1 MSGRRRCRRPF
12 GTLIAAGTILG
23 IVGALFGVD
32 VLLSD
37 AAHATQA
44 AVTRPAT
51 GPITGPVPAQEPEP
65 EPDPELEPD
74 PDPDPDPEL
83 EPDPEPA
90 PEPEPEPEP
99 EPRPPAEGP
108 AGPPGPSAADRAR
121 ARAQAQEEAQ
131 EEAARAA
138 RRAAERAAKR
148 AEAARKVRATWE
160 SRGRPHR
167 MVVVR
172 LNRFDV
178 VSDGRL
184 SRQVSRSGGPVT
196 INALDKALPAKWLEV
211 TGNTATLDAVV
222 VLTPGSVLEIG
233 RPVRRLELMGGATP
247 QDAASIYTGSG
258 RVALHGVDVTSADAA
273 TRQAVPPTAAG
284 RPFFQVSAR
293 GRLDAVDSTISDLG
307 TPSTGLGG
315 GRAGVTFNR
324 GAGGSLVRTALLR
337 NTTGAELSRSDA
349 VRLED
354 VTFAESIGDG
364 LVLNGDRATT
374 MSGIRAVGNGDNGV
388 IVDGESTDRPVTG
401 ITTNANGGYGVV
413 VIGQTGTHLSGIGTT
428 SDQAGGLRINRS
440 TDLYISDFTATDQ
453 PTGVFMHVGSARIIL
468 DHLRTSGGRRGVVAE
483 KSTEGIEL
491 RDSTIEDARVT
502 GVAVGGKY
510 VHLNNVQV
518 TDSRSGVRVERG
530 ASGVR
535 LAGLVLHGGR
545 DGVVA
550 APGTTGV
557 VIADLVANHVESDAV
572 RTASPAA
579 EIIGGRITGGAT
591 GIDVAAGTTISAVT
605 IVGAR
610 EGIHSRSAELVRAD
624 DVTIDTLELGINAAP
639 GSPFQ
644 LAGSSVHALEALR
657 GQIDQ
662 RGAND
667 LSLPPLNLLSA
678 IGVPL
683 ILLAI
688 VLEQLHTTRLRR
700 AGVRGYRLPPFPAS
714 T

>member
-1 MSGRRRCRRPF
+1 MTGRRRCRRPF
-12 GTLIAAGTILG
+12 GKLIAAGTILG

-32 VLLSD
+32 VLLSG

-44 AVTRPAT
+44 AVTRPATGPIT

-74 PDPDPDPEL
+74 PDP
-83 EPDPEPA
+83 A
-90 PEPEPEPEP
+90 PEPEPA
-99 EPRPPAEGP
+99 PRRPADGP
-108 AGPPGPSAADRAR
+108 TGPPGSSAADRAR
-121 ARAQAQEEAQ
+121 AQAQAQAQAAREAQ
-131 EEAARAA
+131 
-138 RRAAERAAKR
+138 RAAERAAKR
-148 AEAARKVRATWE
+148 AEAARKVRAAWE

-178 VSDGRL
+178 VTDGRL

-196 INALDKALPAKWLEV
+196 ISTLDKALPRQWLEV
-211 TGNTATLDAVV
+211 TGDTAALGAVV

-233 RPVRRLELMGGATP
+233 RPLRRLTLLGGATL

-258 RVALHGVDVTSADAA
+258 RVALQGVDVTSADPA
-273 TRQAVPPTAAG
+273 TGQAVPPTAAG

-293 GRLDAVDSTISDLG
+293 GRLDAVDSTISNLG
-307 TPSTGLGG
+307 TPSTGLAG

-324 GAGGSLVRTALLR
+324 GAGGSLVRTTLRR
-337 NTTGAELSRSDA
+337 NTVGLELSQSDA
-349 VRLED
+349 VHLED
-354 VTFAESIGDG
+354 VTLAESVADG
-364 LVLNGDRATT
+364 LVLTGDRGTT
-374 MSGIRAVGNGDNGV
+374 MSGIRAADNGDNGV
-388 IVDGESTDRPVTG
+388 VVAGESTDRPVTG
-401 ITTNANGGYGVV
+401 ITTSGNGGYGLV
-413 VIGQTGTHLSGIGTT
+413 VIGQTGTRIAGITT
-428 SDQAGGLRINRS
+428 TNDQAGGLRINRS
-440 TDLYISDFTATDQ
+440 TDLHVSDFTATDQ
-453 PTGVFMHVGSARIIL
+453 PTGVFMHVNSARITL

-502 GVAVGGKY
+502 GVAVGGTH

-557 VIADLVANHVESDAV
+557 VIADLVANHVGSDAV

-579 EIIGGRITGGAT
+579 EIIGGLITGGAT
-591 GIDVAAGTTISAVT
+591 GIDVAAGTTISGIT

-610 EGIHSRSAELVRAD
+610 EGIHSRSPELVRAD
-624 DVTIDTLELGINAAP
+624 DVTIDTLELGVNAAA
-639 GSPFQ
+639 GSPFR
-644 LAGSSVHALEALR
+644 LTGSRVHALEALR
-657 GQIDQ
+657 GQIVQ
-662 RGAND
+662 HGTND

-688 VLEQLHTTRLRR
+688 VLEQLHATRLRR
-700 AGVRGYRLPPFPAS
+700 AGVRGYRLPPLPA
-714 T
+714 